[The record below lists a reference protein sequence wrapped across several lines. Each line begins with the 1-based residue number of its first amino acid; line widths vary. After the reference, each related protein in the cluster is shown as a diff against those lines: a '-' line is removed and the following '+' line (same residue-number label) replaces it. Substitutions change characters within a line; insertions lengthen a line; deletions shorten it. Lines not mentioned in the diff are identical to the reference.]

1 MSSKRAAS
9 FVNVLGD
16 KTQTSTEAAATG
28 GPPTMALMHTIAGNP
43 DNPRDPD
50 DLDLD
55 ELKATFREVGQLQPV
70 AVVSSAVY
78 LKHNPHHAAVIGQA
92 DWVVLGGN
100 RRLEA
105 ARALG
110 WTRLD
115 IRVHDH
121 LGDDEGAL
129 DDAVIIENIHRKAIA
144 PLKEAEFLQRMVDRH
159 GSQTQV
165 AKRIGKT
172 QAYVSQRL
180 ALLNLAPE
188 LQEAVSVGDLK
199 VKEARRLA
207 SIPDQEQ
214 QKAAWETAQKAATHN
229 PVIGAGGSEQAPL
242 RPPAAQPSHNPVIGR
257 DDDPAHNP
265 VIGRSRASS
274 HNPVMGRGDE
284 VAHNPVI
291 GGTGKSAPP
300 APRAIPDDAAP
311 DHSAPDG
318 VQVDAM
324 PWDNPVSVLS
334 IASTRMTPANF
345 ERLLE
350 QAAQMVNDR

>member
-1 MSSKRAAS
+1 MSTKRAS
-9 FVNVLGD
+9 FANLLGD
-16 KTQTSTEAAATG
+16 KAQADTEAAASV
-28 GPPTMALMHTIAGNP
+28 PPTIVPMHTIAGNP

-70 AVVSSAVY
+70 AVVSRAVF
-78 LKHNPHHAAVIGQA
+78 LKHFPRHAKTIGQA

-110 WTRLD
+110 WTCLD

-172 QAYVSQRL
+172 QGYVSQRL

-188 LQEAVSVGDLK
+188 LQEAVGAGELK

-214 QKAAWETAQKAATHN
+214 QKSTWETERKAAGHY
-229 PVIGAGGSEQAPL
+229 PVIGAGAGGRAEP
-242 RPPAAQPSHNPVIGR
+242 RPAVAGPSHYPVIDR
-257 DDDPAHNP
+257 EDRQA
-265 VIGRSRASS
+265 
-274 HNPVMGRGDE
+274 
-284 VAHNPVI
+284 
-291 GGTGKSAPP
+291 APE
-300 APRAIPDDAAP
+300 APRAVPDSAGP
-311 DHSAPDG
+311 DRDSGDESSVG
-318 VQVDAM
+318 AM
-324 PWDNPVSVLS
+324 PWDNPVRVLAL
-334 IASTRMTPANF
+334 ASTHMTPANF
-345 ERLLE
+345 ELLLK
-350 QAAQMVNDR
+350 QAAQMANDH